1 MGANLESNKSQKIHF
16 VMHKHVDFGKAIYVV
31 GNIPQLGN
39 WSIERSLRLS
49 WFKDDYWTG
58 FVTFPPLELELP
70 IQYKYVIANWDQPLS
85 GNL

>member
-49 WFKDDYWTG
+49 WFK
-58 FVTFPPLELELP
+58 VHS
-70 IQYKYVIANWDQPLS
+70 A
-85 GNL
+85 